1 MCKMSNCYSDFIP
14 KILMLRSSRFDYQL
28 QFLVSMLLLGS
39 LAAFRSA
46 ALCFCWCL
54 ERAIDSVVEL
64 MLNFGFCQ
72 CTVNDVTLMSN
83 IEQSRLHYKQT

>member
-1 MCKMSNCYSDFIP
+1 MCKISKCYYNFIP
-14 KILMLRSSRFDYQL
+14 KVSMLRTSRFDNQL
-28 QFLVSMLLLGS
+28 QFLVSMLLLAS

-46 ALCFCWCL
+46 ALCFRWCL
-54 ERAIDSVVEL
+54 ERSIDSVVEV

-72 CTVNDVTLMSN
+72 CAVNDVTLISN